1 MTLRCKF
8 THRWRPV
15 TIPLVGLMIAVLTVI
30 TARSTT
36 ARNPDAAGDSPL
48 APQPKAV
55 IQPVDGAT
63 EVNPVSPIRVS
74 VTGGAW
80 GHREQILGFVDAQC
94 LADQSGACGGLT
106 RGEQ

>member
-36 ARNPDAAGDSPL
+36 ARNPDAAGRLSTRP
-48 APQPKAV
+48 A
-55 IQPVDGAT
+55 
-63 EVNPVSPIRVS
+63 
-74 VTGGAW
+74 
-80 GHREQILGFVDAQC
+80 AQGRHT
-94 LADQSGACGGLT
+94 A
-106 RGEQ
+106 R